1 MSEGTFTYRT
11 AANLDIIAIGLEQM
25 NLFVQLAS
33 RAEELTEK
41 QQSIL
46 LADLQGR
53 IEEMEQACFEIKKEV
68 EA

>member
-1 MSEGTFTYRT
+1 
-11 AANLDIIAIGLEQM
+11 M

-33 RAEELTEK
+33 RAGELTEK